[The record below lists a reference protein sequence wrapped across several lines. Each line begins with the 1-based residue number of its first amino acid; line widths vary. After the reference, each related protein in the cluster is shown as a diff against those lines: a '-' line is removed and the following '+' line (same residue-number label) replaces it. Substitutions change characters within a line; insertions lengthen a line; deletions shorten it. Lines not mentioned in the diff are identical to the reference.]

1 MCRMGMGGCID
12 KGRMGSVRLWET
24 LGRFCKGEGF
34 AETRREFI
42 GLDLVMGKSLTRHLV
57 L

>member
-34 AETRREFI
+34 AEMGRE
-42 GLDLVMGKSLTRHLV
+42 L
-57 L
+57 